1 MQNKL
6 KKLFVG
12 DKCGVVDVLA
22 DNTNRAAGSIFTGV
36 DMMNRCRAS
45 MPHMKQSRLGS
56 GLGSQVKF
64 SKIIKFLP
72 RRSDAAGDLLKLMK
86 MGPYLL
92 IGVGRRSNQA
102 LTRLNSVQNPVG
114 ESVFFQIE
122 DVPVACENDL
132 LDKKTE

>member
-1 MQNKL
+1 
-6 KKLFVG
+6 
-12 DKCGVVDVLA
+12 
-22 DNTNRAAGSIFTGV
+22 
-36 DMMNRCRAS
+36 

-92 IGVGRRSNQA
+92 IGVGRRSNRA
-102 LTRLNSVQNPVG
+102 LTKLCSVQNPVG
-114 ESVFFQIE
+114 LSVFFQIE

-132 LDKKTE
+132 LDQKTE